1 MYSLQQQQQ
10 HESVRQHNI
19 LCGMNPDGKVSHRQ
33 VNALT
38 NRDEDPRNYESST
51 LNLLLVNVIAVGFYT
66 PTLDSSR
73 RNKYEKT
80 KNTRN

>member
-1 MYSLQQQQQ
+1 MYSLQLQQQ

-66 PTLDSSR
+66 PTAEAL
-73 RNKYEKT
+73 KEGKKAEKEELQ
-80 KNTRN
+80 

>member
-1 MYSLQQQQQ
+1 
-10 HESVRQHNI
+10 
-19 LCGMNPDGKVSHRQ
+19 MNPDGKVSHRQ

-66 PTLDSSR
+66 PTHLV
-73 RNKYEKT
+73 KG
-80 KNTRN
+80 

>member
-1 MYSLQQQQQ
+1 
-10 HESVRQHNI
+10 
-19 LCGMNPDGKVSHRQ
+19 MNPDGKVSHRQ

-66 PTLDSSR
+66 PTAEAL
-73 RNKYEKT
+73 KEGKKAEKEELQ
-80 KNTRN
+80 